1 MKKLTK
7 IGLSALCGSLASV
20 TSAFAGTIDVLGNAH
35 ATLTHLGNTTTGNP
49 LGMKTNLS
57 FVGNGELDG
66 GQKVNVTI
74 AHTDQNAWSSAGIK
88 LDTNS
93 LGSWKISSAEGSGG
107 LGGYDDNMPRAFE
120 EVWDSGV
127 GTNINLAK
135 GVGSSMNLQY
145 TTPAVLGAKLIV
157 AWAPNNDGAQVN
169 DKATSGGSDAFG
181 TGFDVVLDVSPS
193 FGQLFLGYSQT
204 EIPQT
209 QNDGAATKEARNEDQ
224 HREVTAG
231 LQAFIG
237 PIKLGGQASV
247 EHNPESQPGK
257 VEYYGTTSWGVSFNV
272 NDDLSLSYGEVR
284 QTRGYNSESGNPR
297 KRMKGDS
304 LQIAYTI
311 GGIALK
317 YADTSFS
324 NTNWTDA
331 NDKDAK
337 ILSMSMAF

>member
-1 MKKLTK
+1 MTKL
-7 IGLSALCGSLASV
+7 GLSALCGSLASV

-35 ATLTHLGNTTTGNP
+35 ATWTHMGNETTGNP

-74 AHTDQNAWSSAGIK
+74 AHTDQAAWSSAGIN

-93 LGSWKISSAEGSGG
+93 LGSWKLSSAEGSGG

-120 EVWDSGV
+120 EVWDAGV

-145 TTPAVLGAKLIV
+145 TTPSVLGSKLII
-157 AWAPNNDGAQVN
+157 AWAPENDGVQVN
-169 DKATSGGSDAFG
+169 DKATSGGSTAFG

-193 FGQLFLGYSQT
+193 FGQIFLGYSQT
-204 EIPQT
+204 EIPVV
-209 QNDGAATKEARNEDQ
+209 QNDGASLKQSRNEDQ

-237 PIKLGGQASV
+237 PIKVGGQASV
-247 EHNPESQPGK
+247 EHNPESLPGK

-284 QTRGYNSESGNPR
+284 QTRGYNNEDANPR
-297 KRMKGDS
+297 KRQKGES
-304 LQIAYTI
+304 FQIAYTL
-311 GGIALK
+311 GGVALK
-317 YADTSFS
+317 YADTTWK
-324 NTNWTDA
+324 NTKWTDA
-331 NDKDAK
+331 NTKDAK
-337 ILSMSMAF
+337 MLSMSMAF